1 MFFDEFTFDHGRLF
15 VIPSKE
21 ARVINIPQEPCLVVI
36 FSNDPVVTAEILLDY
51 SISPSEDLEEGHIPS
66 ESLHSHD
73 GGFYQQY
80 YGLFPLVPI

>member
-1 MFFDEFTFDHGRLF
+1 M
-15 VIPSKE
+15 V
-21 ARVINIPQEPCLVVI
+21 NIPQESCLVVI
-36 FSNDPVVTAEILLDY
+36 LSSDLVFTTEILSGY
-51 SISPSEDLEEGHIPS
+51 SISPRRGVEEGHIPS